1 MKTFHPGDKVFAKV
15 RGYPPWPARVE
26 NVVAST
32 PNNVKYNVFFYGT
45 AETAVCKV
53 EDLFLYYENKEKYG
67 KPIKRKGFAQA
78 LAQIEGRE
86 PPPPN
91 MPGGVPPTQSAEGE
105 SEGEGDLVI
114 DEAPRTS
121 LSKPSVVETPD
132 DKKRPMKRK
141 RLTEIGPDEQE
152 TKRTKRQST
161 PGNRK
166 SLNKESL
173 RTPEIV
179 GVQPSPQRQEI
190 VSRSGR
196 KIKPKKFADD
206 DDAAAAAAAAA
217 ALEEGGVQTQTTDD
231 GSSQEQKTLS
241 ARNEKSSSEVE
252 SGTKDLKKTLK
263 KSQSVRANAPS
274 GQAVCIHIN
283 TDEDKAIE
291 GALKLKDLIEAGDI
305 IPKNMQLFLQ
315 EESENAHGQLLIER
329 RKSKIRW
336 LKTELRLAQLDGAI
350 KGCLGLL
357 SADPDKCLQHL
368 DELSGLSIDPLMLLK
383 QPSLVETIRR
393 LRHYVG
399 NIDKWNFSEQQK
411 AQFYPKTALI
421 RNKAAHIYSQFKSL
435 FTVPDN
441 QSFWSSFTERKLKF
455 QKVTT
460 AFPRECVHSFIQDSN
475 K

>member
-91 MPGGVPPTQSAEGE
+91 MPGSIPTTQSADGE

-121 LSKPSVVETPD
+121 VSKPLVPD
-132 DKKRPMKRK
+132 TAEDKKRPVKRK
-141 RLTEIGPDEQE
+141 RVTEIGPDEQE

-161 PGNRK
+161 SGNRK
-166 SLNKESL
+166 SMNKEPL
-173 RTPEIV
+173 RTPETV
-179 GVQPSPQRQEI
+179 GIQPSPQRAEI

-206 DDAAAAAAAAA
+206 DDAAAAAA
-217 ALEEGGVQTQTTDD
+217 LEEGAIQTTILAADE
-231 GSSQEQKTLS
+231 GSSQEQKPS
-241 ARNEKSSSEVE
+241 VKIEKSSADIEGGAKE
-252 SGTKDLKKTLK
+252 LKKTLRK
-263 KSQSVRANAPS
+263 NQSVRANAPS

-283 TDEDKAIE
+283 TDEEKALE

-305 IPKNMQLFLQ
+305 IPKTMQMYLK
-315 EESENAHGQLLIER
+315 EESENTHGQLLIER
-329 RKSKIRW
+329 RKSKIKW

-368 DELSGLSIDPLMLLK
+368 DELAGLSIDPLMLLK

-399 NIDKWNFSEQQK
+399 NVDKWNFSEQQK
-411 AQFYPKTALI
+411 AQFYPKTATI
-421 RNKAAHIYSQFKSL
+421 RNKAAYIYSQFKSL

-460 AFPRECVHSFIQDSN
+460 AFPRECVHSFIQDS